1 MAKLK
6 WDQAGEKI
14 YETGTKQGVLFVKQT
29 KEEVKNSGVDPWY
42 RPGVAWN
49 GLTAV
54 SESPSG
60 AEESPLYA
68 DDIKYLSLR
77 SNEEFGASVEAYTY
91 PDEWAECDGSKELA
105 PGILVGQQTRRGFAM
120 AYVTTVGNDM
130 EGNDYGQ
137 KLHLIYD
144 AMASPSEKSYA
155 TINDSPEAIT
165 FSWELT
171 TTPIDMTIVGE
182 NAPELKKSATIVI
195 DKAKLSDDEKWN
207 QICDIVFGTDTIS
220 YTTIT
225 PAEGANPSDLGYY
238 VKNGDTYTVT
248 EDTTVQNGTQYYL
261 GSAGDSR
268 MPRPQEI
275 FDIITAE

>member
-6 WDQAGEKI
+6 WDQAGEKL

-29 KEEVKNSGVDPWY
+29 KEEGVWY

-54 SESPSG
+54 TESPSG

-91 PDEWAECDGSKELA
+91 PDEWAECDGSASLA
-105 PGILVGQQTRRGFAM
+105 SGVFVGQQTRRGFAL
-120 AYVTTVGNDM
+120 AYITTLGNDT

-155 TINDSPEAIT
+155 TINDSPEAVT

-171 TTPIDMTIVGE
+171 TTPIDMSFDGG
-182 NAPELKKSATIVI
+182 PELKKSATIVI
-195 DKAKLSDDEKWN
+195 DSTKLDPDTDANSQKWN
-207 QICDIVFGTDTIS
+207 EICDLVFGTDGTYEEES
-220 YTTIT
+220 VE
-225 PAEGANPSDLGYY
+225 AGVNPKELGLY
-238 VKNGDTYTVT
+238 VKNGSTYTLT
-248 EDTTVQNGTQYYL
+248 EDTTPQNGTQYYTNT
-261 GSAGDSR
+261 GKDSKMPTPEEIFNIVAGD
-268 MPRPQEI
+268 
-275 FDIITAE
+275 

>member
-6 WDQAGEKI
+6 WDQAGEKL

-29 KEEVKNSGVDPWY
+29 KEEVKNTGTDPWY

-120 AYVTTVGNDM
+120 AYITTVGNDM

-171 TTPIDMTIVGE
+171 TTPIDMTVSGE
-182 NAPELKKSATIVI
+182 NAPDLKKSATIVI
-195 DKAKLSDDEKWN
+195 DKTKLSDEKWN
-207 QICDIVFGTDTIS
+207 QICDIVFGTDTIG

-275 FDIITAE
+275 FDIVANS